1 MKLHSKQY
9 DIVVIGGGPG
19 GLPAAIAA
27 ARQGAKVLLV
37 EQHGYLGGNL
47 TIGLPLLAYLD
58 KDGNQVVRGIA
69 QEFIDELTAR
79 GACSPHHW
87 CPMHDSVT
95 IYDHEMFKVVALE
108 MCIKAGV
115 DLLLHTQ
122 VIDTNVENGRL
133 KSVTL
138 FGKGRRIEV
147 SAKVFIDA
155 TGDGDVGYMA
165 GATYEMGQKGTG
177 VLQPPTLMCT
187 VAGVDTDKVIQ
198 FVEDHPEQMQ
208 LAPTIE
214 TYPGYDASYLRSN
227 PNHHV
232 LVGLRKLFLELKAD
246 GIMPVDRD
254 TMIYIQT
261 LTPGVV
267 HLNCTR
273 HLGVDGSD
281 VYDLTR
287 AEIEGHIQ
295 NVKLVEVLRQYVPGF
310 ENAYLTQIYP
320 FIGIRESRRFSGV
333 ATLTEE
339 DLLTGHIGEDS
350 VGLGSYIID
359 IHDGGGNGTI
369 VKKVKPYGLPY
380 GMACSSDIKNLMFSG
395 RCASM
400 DAVALSSARVMPPLM
415 ALGQGAGVGAALA
428 VQKGC
433 DPAQVDVAEIR
444 QILRS
449 SDVMLEP
456 NPDAK
461 EMYPTK

>member
-1 MKLHSKQY
+1 M
-9 DIVVIGGGPG
+9 
-19 GLPAAIAA
+19 
-27 ARQGAKVLLV
+27 LLV

-58 KDGNQVVRGIA
+58 KDGNQVVKGIA
-69 QEFIDELTAR
+69 QEFIDRLAERNATSEHL
-79 GACSPHHW
+79 W

-95 IYDHEMFKVVALE
+95 IYDHEVFKVVAFE
-108 MCIKAGV
+108 MCIEAGV
-115 DLLLHTQ
+115 ELLLHTQ

-147 SAKVFIDA
+147 AAKVFIDA
-155 TGDGDVGYMA
+155 TGDGDVAYMA

-187 VAGVDTDKVIQ
+187 VSGVDTDKVVQ
-198 FVEDHPEQMQ
+198 FVEDHPEQMK

-214 TYPGYDASYLRSN
+214 TYPGYDATYFRTN

-261 LTPGVV
+261 LTPGTV

-273 HLGVDGSD
+273 HLGIDGSD

-295 NVKLVEVLRQYVPGF
+295 NVKLVEVLRKYVPGF
-310 ENAYLTQIYP
+310 ENCYLTQIYP
-320 FIGIRESRRFSGV
+320 FIGIRETRRFHGV
-333 ATLTEE
+333 ATLTED
-339 DLLTGHIGEDS
+339 DLLQGHIGDDT

-380 GMACSSDIKNLMFSG
+380 GMSCSSDICNLMLSG

-400 DAVALSSARVMPPLM
+400 DAVALSSCRVMPPLM

-428 VQKGC
+428 VKQGI
-433 DPAQVDVAEIR
+433 DPSQVDVQQIREI
-444 QILRS
+444 LKA
-449 SDVMLEP
+449 DNVMLEP
-456 NPDAK
+456 SKDAK
-461 EMYPTK
+461 EMTF